1 MVSGRIKNTHPWIE
15 PFNLH
20 LPEKRDMW
28 RESRRDTALS
38 PASSHAPPRRPPR
51 PSTHSLTPHL
61 LHPPPFYPTCITP
74 HIPIDKVDQKEVS
87 SFFLYSS
94 KIKTQKHAVKSHHK
108 ASNTRLPPTPHPALG
123 STRLSGCYVPS
134 SLAPHRAPPLITLAR
149 GQNRQRLPGG
159 RIRTTVPLLTPVREE
174 EKHVLRSHPSVV
186 PCIIKVPVLTSHNV
200 NV

>member
-1 MVSGRIKNTHPWIE
+1 MVRHEVTKRHDSISCQ
-15 PFNLH
+15 
-20 LPEKRDMW
+20 LPC
-28 RESRRDTALS
+28 STS
-38 PASSHAPPRRPPR
+38 ASSTSR
-51 PSTHSLTPHL
+51 HSLTHSSP
-61 LHPPPFYPTCITP
+61 ITSSPILPYLYHP

-134 SLAPHRAPPLITLAR
+134 SLAPHCAPPLITLAR

-159 RIRTTVPLLTPVREE
+159 ANTNDGPPSYSCKRRRETRPPLAPVG
-174 EKHVLRSHPSVV
+174 RS
-186 PCIIKVPVLTSHNV
+186 LHNKDSCSGQS
-200 NV
+200 